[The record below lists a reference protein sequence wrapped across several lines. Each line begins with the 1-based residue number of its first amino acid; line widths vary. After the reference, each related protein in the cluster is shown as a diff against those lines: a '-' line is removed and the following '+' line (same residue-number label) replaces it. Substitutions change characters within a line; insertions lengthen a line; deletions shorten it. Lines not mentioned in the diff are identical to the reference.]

1 MNCHTAQKKITD
13 ALARETVVPC
23 DIASHQ
29 ANCAE
34 CQAFYEKERRLFASI
49 GEGLQNV
56 VNQPAPLSL
65 LLHLRAQL
73 DQTSVPRS
81 LWIPQWTYAVF
92 AATLILTLTAVAF
105 RNRFLRQ
112 DASPEPRHIVAR
124 SDRQPVPKAPP
135 IASEVLN
142 PRITPIRSSKRP
154 APAAAGPPEAAAEV
168 IVLAEEREA
177 FVRFISHVP
186 SKAGLGP
193 TSKPDVPELT
203 DAPIDIALI
212 EIQEVEITPLESMNG
227 DGQ

>member
-1 MNCHTAQKKITD
+1 MNCHTARKKITD

-49 GEGLQNV
+49 DEGLQNV
-56 VNQPAPLSL
+56 VNQPAPLAL

-105 RNRFLRQ
+105 WNRFLRQ

-124 SDRQPVPKAPP
+124 SDRQPVPEAPP

-142 PRITPIRSSKRP
+142 PRIPRIRSSKR
-154 APAAAGPPEAAAEV
+154 AASAGGPPEAAPEV